1 MPFVIDIDPVLIQ
14 LGPVAIRWYS
24 LALIGAIAVAFLI
37 ARRGT
42 RKAGIPDAILADG
55 AIWVGLAALVGG
67 RVLFEIQND
76 LPMLAVDPFHVFM
89 VWDGGLSFLGGLI
102 AALIAVVIYAR
113 RNGLPVGIVA
123 DAAAPAAAIGQAIG
137 HLGCIV
143 TGDSS
148 GIPTTLPWGFIYRN
162 PAAMAPHDIALQPT
176 QAYEAIALAGL
187 FVLLWVGRERL
198 ADLGAGAS
206 AAVYLVAVAMI
217 RFSLFFLRDEAP
229 VFAGLKTA
237 QLLSVPI
244 GALGLLFLAV
254 LVTRRSNT
262 PRRSQWSAKS

>member
-24 LALIGAIAVAFLI
+24 LALIGAVAVAYLI

-42 RKAGIPDAILADG
+42 RRAGIPDAILADG
-55 AIWVGLAALVGG
+55 TIWVGLAALVGG

-76 LPMLAVDPFHVFM
+76 LPLLAVDPFHAVM

-102 AALIAVVIYAR
+102 AALIVLAIYAR
-113 RNGLPVGIVA
+113 RHGIPVGIVA

-137 HLGCIV
+137 HLGCVV

-148 GIPTTLPWGFIYRN
+148 GIPTTLPWAFIYRN
-162 PAAMAPHDIALQPT
+162 PAAMAPHNIALQPT
-176 QAYEAIALAGL
+176 QAYEALALVGL
-187 FVLLWVGRERL
+187 FAVLWLGRERL
-198 ADLGAGAS
+198 ASLGAGAS
-206 AAVYLVAVAMI
+206 AGVYLVAVALI

-237 QLLSVPI
+237 QLLAVPL
-244 GALGLLFLAV
+244 GAVGLAV
-254 LVTRRSNT
+254 LVVLASRRAST
-262 PRRSQWSAKS
+262 LHLA

>member
-24 LALIGAIAVAFLI
+24 LALIGAVAVAYLI

-42 RKAGIPDAILADG
+42 RRAGIPDAILADG
-55 AIWVGLAALVGG
+55 TIWVGLAALVGG

-76 LPMLAVDPFHVFM
+76 LPMLAVDPFHAVT

-102 AALIAVVIYAR
+102 AALIALVIYAR
-113 RNGLPVGIVA
+113 RHDIPVGIVA

-148 GIPTTLPWGFIYRN
+148 GIPTTLPWAFIYRN
-162 PAAMAPHDIALQPT
+162 PAAMAPHNIALQPT
-176 QAYEAIALAGL
+176 QAYEALALVGL
-187 FVLLWVGRERL
+187 FGVLWFGRERL
-198 ADLGAGAS
+198 AKVGAGAS
-206 AAVYLVAVAMI
+206 AGVYLVAVALI

-237 QLLSVPI
+237 QLLAVPL
-244 GALGLLFLAV
+244 GAVGLAV
-254 LVTRRSNT
+254 LVVLATRRANT
-262 PRRSQWSAKS
+262 LRLA

>member
-14 LGPVAIRWYS
+14 LGPIAIRWYS
-24 LALIGAIAVAFLI
+24 LALITAVAVAYLI

-42 RKAGIPDAILADG
+42 RRAGISDAILADG

-76 LPMLAVDPFHVFM
+76 LPMLSADPVHAFM

-102 AALIAVVIYAR
+102 AALIALVIYAR
-113 RNGLPVGIVA
+113 RNGIPVGIVT

-148 GIPTTLPWGFIYRN
+148 GIPTTLPWAFIYRN
-162 PAAMAPHDIALQPT
+162 PAAMAPRDIALQPT
-176 QAYEAIALAGL
+176 QAYEAIALVGL
-187 FVLLWVGRERL
+187 FAVLWLGREHLARL
-198 ADLGAGAS
+198 DAGAS
-206 AAVYLVAVAMI
+206 AGLYLVVVAVI

-237 QLLSVPI
+237 QLLAVPI
-244 GALGLLFLAV
+244 GAAGVLVLAV
-254 LVTRRSNT
+254 LVTRRAN
-262 PRRSQWSAKS
+262 PLRLA

>member
-1 MPFVIDIDPVLIQ
+1 MPFVIDINPVLIQ

-24 LALIGAIAVAFLI
+24 LALIAAIAVAYLI

-42 RKAGIPDAILADG
+42 RRMGIPDAVLADG

-67 RVLFEIQND
+67 RVLYEIQND
-76 LPMLAVDPFHVFM
+76 LPMLAIDPFHAVM

-102 AALIAVVIYAR
+102 AALIALAIYAR
-113 RNGLPVGIVA
+113 RNGLPVGVVA

-148 GIPTTLPWGFIYRN
+148 GIPTSLPWAFIYRN
-162 PAAMAPHDIALQPT
+162 PAAMAPHNVALQPT
-176 QAYEAIALAGL
+176 QAYEAIALIGL
-187 FVLLWVGRERL
+187 FAVLWVGRERL
-198 ADLGAGAS
+198 AKLGAGAS
-206 AAVYLVAVAMI
+206 AGVYLVAVAAI

-237 QLLSVPI
+237 QLLAVPL
-244 GALGLLFLAV
+244 GAVGLLVLAV
-254 LVTRRSNT
+254 LVTRRTKT
-262 PRRSQWSAKS
+262 PRLA